1 MSYISNSI
9 KKISVYFL
17 PLSAFFLLISSAA
30 TNIFI
35 ILSLLA
41 AIFYFLKNKDYKEV
55 LNKNIFKFC
64 FLIYLL
70 FLFSSFYSIGNTE
83 DIISMLKKY
92 IKLIYIP
99 FLFYLIKIQKN
110 QNIIIK
116 FFISGASV
124 ILILSYFKYYDIVN
138 FNYFYDFLR
147 NINIA
152 NTQEKIINTKTS
164 IFQNYIIQGIV
175 LSFYSF
181 LCVYIANKNKKY
193 LYYLL
198 SALSFF
204 NVLFLNDSRTAY
216 IIIVILTIFSF
227 LKIIDNNKIRL
238 IFFLFIISM
247 LSTQMT
253 TNLENRVNILSND
266 AQLIKNNKYNSSLGL
281 RFIWTK
287 IGIENITINP
297 VFGFGVG
304 AYKKTSID
312 YIEKHH
318 LKYYDYYVTDNP
330 HNEFISISTQLG
342 LIGIIFFVG
351 FLYSL
356 ILESVGI
363 LSKGVIIV
371 VVLSSVFNSAFHD
384 NMLGLFLV
392 LIISLFYQNK
402 FNLKI

>member
-1 MSYISNSI
+1 MSYIFNSI
-9 KKISVYFL
+9 KKTSAYFL
-17 PLSAFFLLISSAA
+17 PLTAFFLLISSAA

-35 ILSLLA
+35 ILSLLTA
-41 AIFYFLKNKDYKEV
+41 VFYYLKNKDYKEV

-64 FLIYLL
+64 FLIFLL
-70 FLFSSFYSIGNTE
+70 FLLSSFYSIGNTE

-116 FFISGASV
+116 FFISGTSI
-124 ILILSYFKYYDIVN
+124 ILFLSYLKYYDVVN
-138 FNYFYDFLR
+138 FNYLYDFLR
-147 NINIA
+147 DINIA
-152 NTQEKIINTKTS
+152 NTQEKITATKTT

-181 LCVYIANKNKKY
+181 LCVYIANKNKNY

-198 SALSFF
+198 SALSFY
-204 NVLFLNDSRTAY
+204 NVLFLNDSRAAY

-227 LKIIDNNKIRL
+227 LKIIKNNKIRL
-238 IFFLFIISM
+238 IFCIFIISM
-247 LSTQMT
+247 GPTQMT
-253 TNLENRVNILSND
+253 NNLENRVNILSSD
-266 AQLIKNNKYNSSLGL
+266 AQLIENNQYNSSLGL
-281 RFIWTK
+281 RFIWAK
-287 IGIENITINP
+287 IGIENIIINP
-297 VFGFGVG
+297 IFGFGVG
-304 AYKKTSID
+304 SYKKTSID
-312 YIEKHH
+312 YIDKYE

-342 LIGIIFFVG
+342 LLGLLLFCG

-356 ILESVGI
+356 ISESIGI
-363 LSKGVIIV
+363 LSKGVITV
-371 VVLSSVFNSAFHD
+371 VILSSVLNSAFYD

-392 LIISLFYQNK
+392 LIISLFFQNK
-402 FNLKI
+402 FNLKK